1 MISHNPC
8 HNYVYK
14 FLGRRW
20 IYGGGDMHSP
30 NQVYIVFKSTNQGQ
44 QSPCGQ
50 IRIQIPGRTFDNIS
64 GSSILLTKFLLCSSQ
79 RTKIMASLPFSIEV
93 LDDPKRINSHGC
105 TLLLT
110 KNINLLKHPG
120 MNVNVK

>member
-1 MISHNPC
+1 MMISYNPSQLR
-8 HNYVYK
+8 VQIP
-14 FLGRRW
+14 GPEMDIW
-20 IYGGGDMHSP
+20 WGGYAFSP

-44 QSPCGQ
+44 QIPGQ
-50 IRIQIPGRTFDNIS
+50 ILEYKFLVGHLTIS

-79 RTKIMASLPFSIEV
+79 RTKIMASLPFNIEV

-110 KNINLLKHPG
+110 
-120 MNVNVK
+120 